1 VGCGYAGVRAPDS
14 SRGRGST
21 VSGLGETVPVLEMI
35 WNGFSVLLCVVFVA
49 GLLALLASSLSE
61 KLDSDDKLR
70 VRWFLKAIADA
81 LRPAAEWGAT
91 AARWFYGRTIRRLED
106 RYLQWCRQRSTRHL
120 DWAQRGF
127 GPDAD
132 HLFPLSLPIRSA
144 VLAWYEAAPLALA
157 AYVLKAYVFLRVTL
171 NAGALTAASIRW
183 STGIWER
190 SANVPRPWWSPPGPG
205 NHSAALVKHQNEGA
219 GPSDPVTPLVA
230 GFRGIAEW
238 VWHKAA
244 PYLSA
249 LADPAD
255 NPVKA
260 VTSAAACVFAAAF
273 LLALR
278 ALFGLF
284 GFRRGQTPQEQQH
297 APRFGNP
304 VRRWGSVRLLLSLRV
319 GSARGTRP
327 VVVLVN
333 CLAQVGAARQYYRA
347 ATDNHWVLAA
357 PRVNL
362 SAAERVV
369 WSAARTRHTWIDA
382 ASRRQHRRHAGEVVG
397 ALRAVQA
404 RQHNEEDAGRVFD
417 DMSQLLTKIA
427 ERYARG
433 RTLALLDPE
442 DTNGV
447 EAAVNRDWL
456 RLLVLG
462 TVMTGAA
469 VGAGLSEISTAGSTQ
484 IVAVVGAVAWV
495 LLYQDRLSPSDVL
508 DVMRGQSRK

>member
-1 VGCGYAGVRAPDS
+1 M
-14 SRGRGST
+14 
-21 VSGLGETVPVLEMI
+21 LEMI
-35 WNGFSVLLCVVFVA
+35 WNGFSVLLRVTFVT
-49 GLLALLASSLSE
+49 GLLALLAWSLSE
-61 KLDSDDKLR
+61 QLDRDDKLR

-81 LRPAAEWGAT
+81 LKPAAEWGAT
-91 AARWFYGRTIRRLED
+91 AARRLYGRTIRRLEG
-106 RYLQWCRQRSTRHL
+106 RYLQWCRQRTTRHL
-120 DWAQRGF
+120 VWAQRGF
-127 GPDAD
+127 GPEAD
-132 HLFPLSLPIRSA
+132 QLFPLSLPIRSA

-157 AYVLKAYVFLRVTL
+157 AYMLKAYVFLRVTL
-171 NAGALTAASIRW
+171 NAGALTAAFIRW
-183 STGIWER
+183 STRLWER

-205 NHSAALVKHQNEGA
+205 NHSAALVKHQGEGT
-219 GPSDPVTPLVA
+219 GLSDLVTTFVA
-230 GFRGIAEW
+230 GIRGDAEW
-238 VWHKAA
+238 VWHRAA
-244 PYLSA
+244 PYVSA

-255 NPVKA
+255 KPVKA
-260 VTSAAACVFAAAF
+260 VTGAAACVFAAAF

-278 ALFGLF
+278 AFFGLF

-304 VRRWGSVRLLLSLRV
+304 IHRWRWVRSLLSLRV
-319 GSARGTRP
+319 GSARRTRP

-347 ATDNHWVLAA
+347 ATDNHWVLVA

-369 WSAARTRHTWIDA
+369 WSAARTRHTWIGPT
-382 ASRRQHRRHAGEVVG
+382 SRHQHRRHAGEVVG

-404 RQHNEEDAGRVFD
+404 RQDNEEDTGRVFE
-417 DMSQLLTKIA
+417 DMVHLLTKIA

-469 VGAGLSEISTAGSTQ
+469 VGAGLSEISAAGSTQ

-495 LLYQDRLSPSDVL
+495 LLYRDRLSPSDVL